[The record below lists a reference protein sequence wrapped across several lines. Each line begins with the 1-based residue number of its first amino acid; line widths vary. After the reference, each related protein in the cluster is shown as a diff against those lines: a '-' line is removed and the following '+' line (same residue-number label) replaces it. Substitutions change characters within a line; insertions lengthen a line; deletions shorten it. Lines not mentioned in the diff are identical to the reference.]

1 MVASLLS
8 LLVLILATDSF
19 AVPFI
24 FLTSIGLAVAYNMGS
39 NLFLGDVSYI
49 TQALV
54 AVLQLGVT
62 TDYSIFLLH
71 SYEECKPRYEN
82 RDDAMAE
89 AISETFISVMGS
101 SLTTIAGFAALIFMT
116 FALGENLGIVM
127 IKGVIIGVLCCVTV
141 LPAMVLLFEKQIM
154 KLRHRSFFPDLGK
167 LSDIIRKTYW
177 VWILLFLFAL
187 VPAYH
192 GNNEVELYYNIDTG
206 LPDDLD
212 SAVANEKLKSTFD
225 MSNVHIL
232 LMSSGN
238 SAKDKASMIQEIE
251 KVDGVDWALGIQSVL
266 GGGIPESMLP
276 QKLTSTLKSENYE
289 MVFICSQY
297 SSATAPCNAQIAA
310 INDIVKKYDDTAMVI
325 GEAPLMKDLEDVTSV
340 DLMTVNTLSIL
351 AIFLIVMIVFKSVS
365 LPFILVTTIEF
376 SIFVNMAF
384 SYYRGISQAFVAPIV
399 VGTIQLGATVDYAI
413 LMTNRYKD
421 ERLAGK
427 SKKEAIEIAHKT
439 SFHSIITSAFS
450 LFASTIGVAMYSNID
465 MIKSIV
471 ILLARGALISMAI
484 VLLLLPSFFMVF
496 DRLICYTTLGMK
508 KCLKQQNI
516 ETGGGENEK

>member
-1 MVASLLS
+1 
-8 LLVLILATDSF
+8 
-19 AVPFI
+19 
-24 FLTSIGLAVAYNMGS
+24 
-39 NLFLGDVSYI
+39 
-49 TQALV
+49 
-54 AVLQLGVT
+54 
-62 TDYSIFLLH
+62 
-71 SYEECKPRYEN
+71 
-82 RDDAMAE
+82 MAE

-154 KLRHRSFFPDLGK
+154 KLRHRSFFPDMGK
-167 LSDIIRKTYW
+167 LSDFIRKFYW
-177 VWILLFLFAL
+177 VWILLFLIAF
-187 VPAYH
+187 VPAYR
-192 GNNEVELYYNIDTG
+192 GNNNVELYYNIDTG

-212 SAVANEKLKSTFD
+212 SAIANEKLKNTFD

-232 LMSSGN
+232 LMNSGN
-238 SAKDKASMIQEIE
+238 SAKDKANMIKEIE
-251 KVDGVDWALGIQSVL
+251 MVDGVDWALGIQSVV
-266 GGGIPESMLP
+266 GGGIPDSMLP
-276 QKLTSTLKSENYE
+276 EKLTSTLKSDNYE

-297 SSATAPCNAQIAA
+297 SSATAPCNAQIAQ

-384 SYYRGISQAFVAPIV
+384 SCYRGVSQAFVAPIV

-421 ERLAGK
+421 ERMAGR

-484 VLLLLPSFFMVF
+484 VLLLLPSFFLVF
-496 DRLICYTTLGMK
+496 DRLICCTTMGMR

-516 ETGGGENEK
+516 ETGGVENEK